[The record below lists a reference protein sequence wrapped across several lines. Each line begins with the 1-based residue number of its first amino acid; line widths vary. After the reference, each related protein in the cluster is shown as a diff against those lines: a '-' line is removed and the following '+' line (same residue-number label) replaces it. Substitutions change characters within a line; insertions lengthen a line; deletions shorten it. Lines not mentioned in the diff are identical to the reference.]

1 MSFDPGRIE
10 TITVDSYGTLVDPSA
25 AERALADVVDHPEPV
40 SNLWRSRSLTYT
52 MVANEIDRYQTF
64 YEMNRD
70 ALQFALDQF
79 GVDLEPDQ
87 RNEILSVY
95 HRLDVYD
102 DVREGIERII
112 DQGYEVYVVSNGNPD
127 MLSSMIEHASIGDLI
142 EDAISADEIETFK
155 PNVEIYRH
163 AAARTGTPIRNIA
176 HVSGPGFDVQGA
188 KHAGMQGIWLK
199 RGEKPWEAFGPE
211 PDLTIDSFYELAE
224 ELEP

>member
-1 MSFDPGRIE
+1 MSLDTNQIE

-25 AERALADVVDHPEPV
+25 VEQVLSDVVDDPEPV

-52 MVANEIDRYQTF
+52 MVANEIDQYQTF

-79 GVDLEPDQ
+79 GVDLDPDE
-87 RNEILSVY
+87 RDDILSVY

-102 DVREGIERII
+102 DVRNGIAQIV
-112 DQGYEVYVVSNGNPD
+112 DQGYEVYVVSNGNPE

-142 EDAISADEIETFK
+142 EDTISANEIQTFK
-155 PNVEIYRH
+155 PNVKIYRH
-163 AAARTGTPIRNIA
+163 AAARTGTPIQNIA

-188 KHAGMQGIWLK
+188 MHAGMQGIWLN
-199 RGEKPWEAFGPE
+199 RGEDPWEAFGPE
-211 PDLTIDSFYELAE
+211 PDRIIDSFYELADH
-224 ELEP
+224 LIS